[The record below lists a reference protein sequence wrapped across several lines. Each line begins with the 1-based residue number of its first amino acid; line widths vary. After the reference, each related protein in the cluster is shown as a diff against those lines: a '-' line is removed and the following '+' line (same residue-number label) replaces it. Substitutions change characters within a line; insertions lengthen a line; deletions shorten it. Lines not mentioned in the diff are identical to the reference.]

1 MAARLSDFLVHDG
14 ALPVETIRVAV
25 ARQIVYG
32 GALDTALLEMD
43 ALAEATIWNELSHAS
58 GLPIPDPDLVGAPA
72 PAAIAG
78 FDVARSE
85 RCRAVPVG
93 RRGGRLQ
100 LLCGDPIEREAL
112 REIST
117 ELALDLELYVVPEVR
132 LKMARQIVYG
142 QPVPPRFVRLLGR
155 VLGPDS
161 ARRWAEAHAPGAPA
175 NTIGTLADVIGAP
188 ANTVAAPANTVGE
201 TATTVAAPANT
212 IAETAT
218 TIAALADTIGETAT
232 TVAAPANTIGE
243 TALVVRAPAPDET
256 EVLCRV
262 AADIHASGRIAALHA
277 LRNRLEHPRVREL
290 AAGFRAAAGA
300 AAPERV
306 LAALIGITELRDR
319 LAVPLLV
326 DLVES
331 KDADVADA
339 ARQALIEITRQD
351 FGRKGR
357 RWRSWMAAH
366 GEEARIDWLF
376 AGLGHRVADIRFAA
390 SEELWQITG
399 EYFGY
404 HHDSPKREREGA
416 RERWRDW
423 WRSHPQNR

>member
-1 MAARLSDFLVHDG
+1 
-14 ALPVETIRVAV
+14 
-25 ARQIVYG
+25 
-32 GALDTALLEMD
+32 MD

-58 GLPIPDPDLVGAPA
+58 GLPIPDLELVGATA
-72 PAAIAG
+72 PAAIAA

-132 LKMARQIVYG
+132 LRMARQIVYG

-175 NTIGTLADVIGAP
+175 NNIDRLADVIPAP
-188 ANTVAAPANTVGE
+188 ANTRAAPANTR
-201 TATTVAAPANT
+201 AAPAD
-212 IAETAT
+212 TAAT
-218 TIAALADTIGETAT
+218 PANTIGETAG
-232 TVAAPANTIGE
+232 TVVASADPRAETANSIGE
-243 TALVVRAPAPDET
+243 TALVVRAPAADET
-256 EVLCRV
+256 EVLCRA
-262 AADIHASGRIAALHA
+262 AADIHASDRIAALHA
-277 LRNRLEHPRVREL
+277 LRDRLEHPRVREL
-290 AAGFRAAAGA
+290 AAAFRAAAGD

-331 KDADVADA
+331 KDADIADA

-366 GEEARIDWLF
+366 GEDARIDWLF

-423 WRSHPQNR
+423 WRSHPQNG

>member
-1 MAARLSDFLVHDG
+1 
-14 ALPVETIRVAV
+14 
-25 ARQIVYG
+25 
-32 GALDTALLEMD
+32 
-43 ALAEATIWNELSHAS
+43 
-58 GLPIPDPDLVGAPA
+58 
-72 PAAIAG
+72 
-78 FDVARSE
+78 
-85 RCRAVPVG
+85 
-93 RRGGRLQ
+93 
-100 LLCGDPIEREAL
+100 
-112 REIST
+112 
-117 ELALDLELYVVPEVR
+117 
-132 LKMARQIVYG
+132 MARQIVYG

-161 ARRWAEAHAPGAPA
+161 ARRWAEAHAPGVPANNFDRLADVIPAPANPRAAPANPRAAPADTRAAPAVTVAEPADTAGEPA
-175 NTIGTLADVIGAP
+175 NTIG
-188 ANTVAAPANTVGE
+188 E
-201 TATTVAAPANT
+201 TARTVVVPAD
-212 IAETAT
+212 IRAET
-218 TIAALADTIGETAT
+218 
-232 TVAAPANTIGE
+232 ANTIGE

-256 EVLCRV
+256 EVLCGV

-277 LRNRLEHPRVREL
+277 LRSRLEHPRVREL

-331 KDADVADA
+331 KDADIADA

-423 WRSHPQNR
+423 WRSHPQHR